1 MTEEELARYARV
13 VLAVGL
19 DLRPGKDVAV
29 NALIEHAPFARA
41 LAEQA
46 YEMGAR
52 YVDLWYFDPH
62 AKRSRLRHAPEDS
75 LHETPAWLDARY
87 AALARTQ
94 GTIVNVV
101 GDPEPDLLV
110 GLDPARA
117 GRDRMPGLQ
126 SRFDVQQDGSTEW
139 TFAAYP
145 TPAWA
150 RRVLGEPDADAL
162 WAVLQRLMRLD
173 EPDPVASWR
182 DRMAQ
187 LDARCAALTRE
198 RFTAVHLHGTNGTD
212 LHVHLPPRHRW
223 GTAEIVSRAG
233 IRHVAALPTEEIFT
247 TPDPRGTR
255 GRVVATR
262 PLALGGTVIEGLQ
275 LDFGDDGRVTDV
287 RASSGA
293 DVVRGHLST
302 DDGASLLGEL
312 ALVDDA
318 SRIQQSGLLF
328 YETLLDE
335 SAASHVA
342 WGSGIPDGHQDYDP
356 RRPETAAALPINRS
370 ATHTD
375 FCVGGPEVDV
385 DALTASGERVPL
397 MRGEVWVGPGG

>member
-1 MTEEELARYARV
+1 MTDDELRAYARV

-19 DLRPGKDVAV
+19 DLRPGKDVAI
-29 NALIEHAPFARA
+29 NAMIEHAPFARA
-41 LAEQA
+41 LCEEA
-46 YEMGAR
+46 YKNGAR
-52 YVDLWYFDPH
+52 YVDLWYWDPH
-62 AKRSRLRHAPEDS
+62 GKASRLRHAPAET

-87 AALARTQ
+87 AELAARQ

-101 GDPEPDLLV
+101 GDPEPDLLA
-110 GLDPARA
+110 GLDPVRA
-117 GRDRMPGLQ
+117 GLDRMPGLQ
-126 SRFDVQQDGSTEW
+126 SRFDVQQNGSVEW

-150 RRVLGEPDADAL
+150 QRVLGTPDVDAL
-162 WAVLQRLMRLD
+162 WRHLARLMRLD
-173 EPDPVASWR
+173 APDPVAAWR
-182 DRMAQ
+182 TRMDELDR
-187 LDARCAALTRE
+187 RCDALTAQQ
-198 RFTAVHLHGTNGTD
+198 FTTIHLHGGATD
-212 LHVHLPPRHRW
+212 LHVALPPRHRW
-223 GTAEIVSRAG
+223 GTAEIISRAG

-247 TPDPRGTR
+247 TPDPAGTR
-255 GRVVATR
+255 GTIAASR
-262 PLALGGTVIEGLQ
+262 PLALSGTVVEDLQ
-275 LDFGDDGRVTDV
+275 LDFGDGGRITAV
-287 RASSGA
+287 RATQGA
-293 DVVRGHLST
+293 DVVRGHLAV

-356 RRPETAAALPINRS
+356 QRPQTAEGLPINRS

-375 FCVGGPEVDV
+375 FCFGGLGVDV
-385 DALTASGERVPL
+385 DGLRADGERVAL
-397 MRGEVWVGPGG
+397 MRGERYVGPGGP